1 MADTKQK
8 PHALLFPYPLQG
20 HVIPFVHLATKL
32 ALNGFTITFV
42 NTESIHQQISKAAGL
57 DLGATGDGDA
67 DIFSEARKSGLDIRY
82 ATITDGFPLGFDR
95 SLHHDQFFEGILHVF
110 PAYVDDFV
118 GNLVRSDPT
127 INCFIADTFFVW
139 TSMIANKYNL
149 VNISFFTEPALVLT
163 LYYHIDLLRQNGHFA
178 TADNRRDAID
188 YIPGVKSIMPSD
200 LMSYLHATDN
210 ISTPIHRIIYK
221 SFDDVKK
228 GDFIIINTVQE
239 LEEDTISGIQQQ
251 QPIYAIGPIFPPG
264 FTKSNISTSLW
275 AESDCTQW
283 LDTKPHGSV
292 LYVSFGS
299 YAHTSKHEISEIAN
313 GLLLSGVNFIWVLRP
328 DIVSSDES
336 DFLPVG
342 FEESV
347 KGRGRIVSWCC
358 QIAVISH
365 PAIGGFLTHCGWN
378 SILESIWCSVP
389 LLCYPLLTDQF
400 TNRKLIVD
408 DLRVGINLCDDKKS
422 VNKKEVSENINRLMK
437 AKASSEIREQVKKV
451 KKVLEDGMGKNGSS
465 ARNFMQLIEDLKAKI
480 AEKKGFGIR
489 ENGEIKENGVPAKNH
504 I

>member
-1 MADTKQK
+1 MQ
-8 PHALLFPYPLQG
+8 L
-20 HVIPFVHLATKL
+20 
-32 ALNGFTITFV
+32 IT
-42 NTESIHQQISKAAGL
+42 
-57 DLGATGDGDA
+57 
-67 DIFSEARKSGLDIRY
+67 
-82 ATITDGFPLGFDR
+82 
-95 SLHHDQFFEGILHVF
+95 
-110 PAYVDDFV
+110 
-118 GNLVRSDPT
+118 
-127 INCFIADTFFVW
+127 
-139 TSMIANKYNL
+139 
-149 VNISFFTEPALVLT
+149 
-163 LYYHIDLLRQNGHFA
+163 
-178 TADNRRDAID
+178 
-188 YIPGVKSIMPSD
+188 
-200 LMSYLHATDN
+200 N

-221 SFDDVKK
+221 SFDDVKN

-275 AESDCTQW
+275 PESDCTQW

-313 GLLLSGVNFIWVLRP
+313 GLLLTGVNFIWVIRP

-347 KGRGRIVSWCC
+347 KERGRIVSWCC
-358 QIAVISH
+358 QIDVISH
-365 PAIGGFLTHCGWN
+365 PAIRGFLTHCGWN

-400 TNRKLIVD
+400 TNRKLVVD
-408 DLRVGINLCDDKKS
+408 DLKVGINLCDDKKS
-422 VNKKEVSENINRLMK
+422 VNREEVSENINRLMK
-437 AKASSEIREQVKKV
+437 GKASEEIREQVKKV
-451 KKVLEDGMGKNGSS
+451 KKVLEDGMEKNGSS

-480 AEKKGFGIR
+480 AKKKGFGIR
-489 ENGEIKENGVPAKNH
+489 ESRVAKNH
-504 I
+504 T